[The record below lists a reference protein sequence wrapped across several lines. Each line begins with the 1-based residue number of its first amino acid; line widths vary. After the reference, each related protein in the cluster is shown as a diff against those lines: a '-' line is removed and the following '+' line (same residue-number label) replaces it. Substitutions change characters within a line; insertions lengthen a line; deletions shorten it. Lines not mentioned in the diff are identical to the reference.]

1 MELRQ
6 ELPRRRALR
15 LFLPAVAP
23 LALASCTAPPKPP
36 QPAASPA
43 GPPAPTGDRA
53 YIVFFPLD
61 SAEIGERGRQIIAEA
76 ARGLGTVERGTAR
89 IELDAYAD
97 RSGSPGHN
105 RRLSRRRAEAVAA
118 ELRRQG
124 VRPERIAIRV
134 HGEGRSFVPTRDG
147 EQEAQNRG
155 VWITHR

>member
-6 ELPRRRALR
+6 DLTRRRALR
-15 LFLPAVAP
+15 LLLPAAAVAP
-23 LALASCTAPPKPP
+23 LASCAAPPRPP
-36 QPAASPA
+36 QPVA
-43 GPPAPTGDRA
+43 PPAPVGDRA
-53 YIVFFPLD
+53 YIVFFPLN

-76 ARGLGTVERGTAR
+76 AKNLGTVERGTTL

-97 RSGSPGHN
+97 RSGSPGYN

-124 VRPERIAIRV
+124 VRPERITIRV